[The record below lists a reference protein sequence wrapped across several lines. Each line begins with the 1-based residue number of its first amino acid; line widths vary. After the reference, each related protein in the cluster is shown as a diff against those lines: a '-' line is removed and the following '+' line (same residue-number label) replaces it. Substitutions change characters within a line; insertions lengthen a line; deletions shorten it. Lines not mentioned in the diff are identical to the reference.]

1 MWQCYHGLTQQTW
14 VWNGETRDNRKV
26 GQIKLRDFGKAM
38 KDALTQTSALT
49 GTDRTGRTS
58 SSTPGT

>member
-1 MWQCYHGLTQQTW
+1 